1 MKQGCLQS
9 PLLFNLVMNDLLDII
24 EGSGIVE
31 VKDDKIG
38 GMAFADNLVLLCNDS
53 SQMQLLQVS
62 GKNVQALEYY
72 L

>member
-24 EGSGIVE
+24 EGSGIWIVE

-38 GMAFADNLVLLCNDS
+38 GMAFADNLVLLCNRLITNATTAS
-53 SQMQLLQVS
+53 EWKEVC
-62 GKNVQALEYY
+62 KP
-72 L
+72 